1 MAERILV
8 VEDEPGISS
17 FLSKGLEHAGY
28 DVTVVDKGREA
39 IRQIQD
45 HVFQLMLLDI
55 GLPDID
61 GFGVLEHVRGQ
72 GHKLPIIVLTARTS
86 VDDTVAGLSQGADDY
101 MSKPFRLEEL
111 IARVRLQL
119 RKAHSQSNEADDVL
133 EAGPIR
139 LELRTHRVFVDGE
152 PIELTPREFTML
164 QAFIE
169 HPDQV
174 LTRTQL
180 LDLVWGF
187 DYDPGSNVVDVYVR
201 YLRLKIGMK
210 RIATV
215 RGIGYRLDVD

>member
-1 MAERILV
+1 MSERILV

-17 FLSKGLEHAGY
+17 FLSKGLSAAGY
-28 DVTVVDKGREA
+28 DVTVVDRGRDA
-39 IRQIQD
+39 IRQIID
-45 HVFQLMLLDI
+45 HAYDLMLLDI
-55 GLPDID
+55 GLPDMD
-61 GFGVLEHVRGQ
+61 GFGVLEQVRGQ
-72 GHKLPIIVLTARTS
+72 GYQLPIIVLTARTS
-86 VDDTVAGLSQGADDY
+86 VDDTVQGLSQGADDY
-101 MSKPFRLEEL
+101 VPKPFRLEEL
-111 IARVRLQL
+111 IARIRLQL
-119 RKAHSQSNEADDVL
+119 RKASGPMEVDDVL
-133 EAGPIR
+133 EAGDIR
-139 LELRTHRVFVDGE
+139 LELRTHRVFVAGE
-152 PIELTPREFTML
+152 QVELTPREFTML

-215 RGIGYRLDVD
+215 RGIGYRLDLD